1 MYKCI
6 KIYAEE
12 QEFLSGKLYMAITGL
27 QTAFIWLCLQQKSWN
42 NRGAADTNPGG
53 TASGSAI

>member
-27 QTAFIWLCLQQKSWN
+27 QTAFI
-42 NRGAADTNPGG
+42 
-53 TASGSAI
+53 

>member
-1 MYKCI
+1 MYKHI

-27 QTAFIWLCLQQKSWN
+27 RMAFI
-42 NRGAADTNPGG
+42 
-53 TASGSAI
+53 